1 MRKELFRA
9 SDDVI
14 QKHNDNGD
22 DTAIWGHN
30 AYSDLSAA
38 EFAAMLGAVPPTI
51 RRRAAEFEEE
61 TQSGARRLRKTRTP
75 SRTKTRSRSV
85 TRTPSPS
92 AGPPAPLDWR
102 SVGGVSFVAPVK
114 DQGQCGS
121 GWAFAAAAAIES
133 MNAVNGGGLPLLS
146 EQQLV
151 DCSDFVGTD
160 DYYGNPRVGNNGCSG
175 GWVFTAFDHVIQT
188 GGMCLGT
195 SVQLGPRCL

>member
-14 QKHNDNGD
+14 QKHNDKGD
-22 DTAIWGHN
+22 DTAIWGHT

-61 TQSGARRLRKTRTP
+61 TQSGARNLQGRNRVK
-75 SRTKTRSRSV
+75 TKTA
-85 TRTPSPS
+85 TATPSPA
-92 AGPPAPLDWR
+92 AGPAPTLDWR
-102 SVGGVSFVAPVK
+102 SVGGVSYVAPVK

-121 GWAFAAAAAIES
+121 CWAFSAAAAIES

-151 DCSDFVGTD
+151 DCSDSS
-160 DYYGNPRVGNNGCSG
+160 YGNYGCSG
-175 GWVFTAFDHVIQT
+175 GWMNTAFDYVIQA
-188 GGMCLGT
+188 GGMCLGMLGPQR
-195 SVQLGPRCL
+195 VQLASCLYCRLVCVI